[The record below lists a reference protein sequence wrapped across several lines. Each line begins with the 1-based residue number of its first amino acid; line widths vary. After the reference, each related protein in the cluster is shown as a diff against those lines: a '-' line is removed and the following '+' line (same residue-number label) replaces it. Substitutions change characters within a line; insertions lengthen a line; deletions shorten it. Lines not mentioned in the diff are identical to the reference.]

1 MENSIKITTAGLAA
15 YIFILVLVPVL
26 KKIALRI
33 GLVDLPAARKVHT
46 LPVPLIGGIAIAI
59 TLFLFGTIN
68 LIQTGLELK
77 EITIFGSAFILLLV
91 GVIDDRFDMNAKYK
105 LAIQIFCAF
114 LIAASGVR
122 ITYLFGLFGIDDLP
136 VIIQYALTIVI
147 ICGVINAFNLMDG
160 IDGLAG
166 LLSLVGFSLLS
177 VFSFLI
183 KNYNLMLLFIVCI
196 GSILGF
202 LRFNFKDK
210 KIFMGDAGTLFIG
223 TLLIGFSIFF
233 LEDIRLA
240 KPSNPLLLYILIGFF
255 ALPVLDSVRVYLGR
269 LKRGASPF
277 KADRTHLHHL
287 LLISK
292 ISHKKA
298 AIIILALILGTLIF
312 SFISNRFIS
321 VSLSFLLIILFFS
334 FLFYLLN
341 INKKVHEW
349 ILKIKKIER

>member
-1 MENSIKITTAGLAA
+1 MEDIIKIAIAGLVA
-15 YIFILVLVPVL
+15 YIFMLILVPVL
-26 KKIALRI
+26 KRIALRT

-46 LPVPLIGGIAIAI
+46 LPVPLVGGIAIAI

-68 LIQTGLELK
+68 LSQTGLELK
-77 EITIFGSAFILLLV
+77 EMTIFGSAFILLFV
-91 GVIDDRFDMNAKYK
+91 GVIDDRFDINAKYK
-105 LAIQIFCAF
+105 LAIQLFCAF

-122 ITYLFGLFGIDDLP
+122 ITYLFGLFGVYDLP
-136 VIIQYALTIVI
+136 ESIQYSLTILV

-177 VFSFLI
+177 VFSLLI
-183 KNYNLMLLFIVCI
+183 KNYTLMLIFIVCI
-196 GSILGF
+196 GAILGF
-202 LRFNFKDK
+202 LRFNFKEK

-240 KPSNPLLLYILIGFF
+240 KPSNPLLLYVIIGFF
-255 ALPVLDSVRVYLGR
+255 ALPVLDSLRVYLGR
-269 LKRGASPF
+269 LKRGVSPF

-287 LLISK
+287 LLIAK

-298 AIIILALILGTLIF
+298 SLIIASLTLGTLIF
-312 SFISNRFIS
+312 SFISNQFMS
-321 VSLSFLLIILFFS
+321 VSISFLLIILFFS
-334 FLFYLLN
+334 SIFYLLN
-341 INKKVHEW
+341 LNRKVHDW
-349 ILKIKKIER
+349 MRKIKKIEH